1 MKTWFMSLNGAISL
15 SVVAFV
21 AMLGR
26 SIGDARYVLTEDLR
40 SSGPNM
46 VGLWILAYSAFFA
59 GWLWSL
65 LAAARGS
72 RGGLVALLAF
82 SLLLP
87 FGLGLST
94 LLWWCP
100 SPCRTGWPVM
110 EISNWFTLISGVIA
124 AVAVAVQLRGSAEFS
139 QRSGS

>member
-1 MKTWFMSLNGAISL
+1 MKTWFTSLNGAITL
-15 SVVAFV
+15 SVVAFI

-26 SIGDARYVLTEDLR
+26 SIGDARYVLTEDFG
-40 SSGPNM
+40 SAGPEL
-46 VGLWILAYSAFFA
+46 VGFWILAYSALFA

-72 RGGLVALLAF
+72 RGGLIALLAF
-82 SLLLP
+82 NLLLP

-94 LLWWCP
+94 LLFWCP

-110 EISNWFTLISGVIA
+110 EISNWITLVSGLVS
-124 AVAVAVQLRGSAEFS
+124 AVAVSFQLRQPAGRSQQAGS
-139 QRSGS
+139 